1 VSPAA
6 SAVVALDGLQVA
18 PLQGAAPVLHGID
31 LQVTAGEQV
40 AVIGASGSGKT
51 TLLLA
56 LAGML
61 RPSGG
66 RLVLFGQEPWTL
78 CTAARQRLRQRTLL
92 APQVPPLPP
101 RQRVVTTVLAARLPQ
116 MSLWSSL
123 RTLWSPRIA
132 DAARVQQALVALD
145 LPDKL
150 WLRVDRLSGGER
162 QRVGLARL
170 LVADA
175 ALWLVDE
182 PLSAL
187 DPARAELV
195 MRQLA
200 EFVPPRHDAEFLLL
214 LARETWRTVAIA
226 TAGMALAGLIALP
239 LALAMTQQLSVS
251 AVGGRMERGPAW
263 LRQVVRAGTVV
274 LRSVPELVWALVFVR
289 VVGLGPT
296 AGVLAIAIAYGGM
309 LAKVW
314 AEILESADAAPAQAL
329 LGHGAGRIQTLL
341 FAALPQS
348 APELTSYTVY
358 RWECAIRSSVVLGFV
373 GAGGLG
379 QQLDNAAKLFAGS
392 EVSAI
397 LLVFM
402 ALVAL
407 SDRVSAWIRRGLA

>member
-1 VSPAA
+1 
-6 SAVVALDGLQVA
+6 
-18 PLQGAAPVLHGID
+18 
-31 LQVTAGEQV
+31 
-40 AVIGASGSGKT
+40 
-51 TLLLA
+51 
-56 LAGML
+56 ML

-195 MRQLA
+195 MRQLTEA
-200 EFVPPRHDAEFLLL
+200 ARADGRTLLCSL
-214 LARETWRTVAIA
+214 HQVDVARRCFPRTVA
-226 TAGMALAGLIALP
+226 
-239 LALAMTQQLSVS
+239 
-251 AVGGRMERGPAW
+251 
-263 LRQVVRAGTVV
+263 LREG
-274 LRSVPELVWALVFVR
+274 R
-289 VVGLGPT
+289 VVYDGPSHGLDD
-296 AGVLAIAIAYGGM
+296 ARLHALYGG
-309 LAKVW
+309 A
-314 AEILESADAAPAQAL
+314 
-329 LGHGAGRIQTLL
+329 
-341 FAALPQS
+341 
-348 APELTSYTVY
+348 
-358 RWECAIRSSVVLGFV
+358 
-373 GAGGLG
+373 
-379 QQLDNAAKLFAGS
+379 
-392 EVSAI
+392 
-397 LLVFM
+397 
-402 ALVAL
+402 
-407 SDRVSAWIRRGLA
+407 